1 MYFGLCHNVVC
12 FGVVVVVADLAQHST
27 AKSSFHSLLLSIQ
40 FAVVSGMEKYTQRQT
55 GAGPDSFS
63 RCMAL
68 KHCMCLC
75 IDKHFRI
82 YRKSVVCI
90 ERCLQLTVCVRVL
103 YLYLYGIL
111 VGKKQQRQQQ
121 IEFETTSRLGE
132 APCVKRFF
140 FLDRLLV
147 GFCFNAFDLKL
158 NGFACVYRKRF
169 TIPLLHLNT
178 SITLSLP
185 RECVRVCVFGCDFD
199 SNHRLNTGE
208 NTVDAYQVP

>member
-1 MYFGLCHNVVC
+1 MEWERERDWVERKRERGETQTHSFNSCVFETTTTDCRQLSMYFGLCHNVVC

-132 APCVKRFF
+132 HHA
-140 FLDRLLV
+140 
-147 GFCFNAFDLKL
+147 
-158 NGFACVYRKRF
+158 
-169 TIPLLHLNT
+169 
-178 SITLSLP
+178 
-185 RECVRVCVFGCDFD
+185 
-199 SNHRLNTGE
+199 
-208 NTVDAYQVP
+208 